1 MNAKI
6 NWVGLAGGSL
16 TVIVVALSFYMPWWF
31 LSADVNS
38 TDVTIQGLLRVG
50 TSPLNTNLSLIG
62 ASLTVP
68 LLAAFNIIGL
78 LSMLLSGIV
87 MLIYS
92 VLPTKPYAKHL
103 LGFAYK
109 KPLILVIAFV
119 VILFAGSFLI
129 QSLAGFSLPLNGSS
143 TPTLPGSI
151 GGATNV
157 GLTVSTGFLLPFW
170 LAIVAAALCI
180 GAKIYHKRLT
190 VVQEPKMTHTE
201 PAKPKEE
208 TKPAEQPAPVNQ
220 PQPASQPAT
229 ETPPP
234 PPATNT

>member
-16 TVIVVALSFYMPWWF
+16 TVAVVAISFFIPWWF
-31 LSADVNS
+31 LSAGINS
-38 TDVTIQGLLRVG
+38 EAISIEGLLRVG

-62 ASLTVP
+62 TPLTIP
-68 LLAAFNIIGL
+68 LLAALNIVGL

-109 KPLILVIAFV
+109 KPLILLVSFV
-119 VILFAGSFLI
+119 AILLAGSLLI
-129 QSLAGFSLPLNGSS
+129 QSFAGFSIPLSGSS

-157 GLTVSTGFLLPFW
+157 SFQISTGFLLPFW
-170 LAIVAAALCI
+170 LAIVASGLCI

-190 VVQEPKMTHTE
+190 ATQVTEVKPAEPTV
-201 PAKPKEE
+201 PKEE
-208 TKPAEQPAPVNQ
+208 PKPAEQPAPKEQ
-220 PQPASQPAT
+220 PKQAESPAPEPPA
-229 ETPPP
+229 P
-234 PPATNT
+234 PPATA

>member
-1 MNAKI
+1 MNAKT

-16 TVIVVALSFYMPWWF
+16 TIVVVVLSLLMPWWF

-38 TDVTIQGLLRVG
+38 ADVTIQGLLRVG

-92 VLPTKPYAKHL
+92 VLPTKLYAKHL

-109 KPLILVIAFV
+109 KPLILVIAFL

-129 QSLAGFSLPLNGSS
+129 QSLAGFSLPLSGSS
-143 TPTLPGSI
+143 TQSLSGSL
-151 GGATNV
+151 GGSTNV
-157 GLTVSTGFLLPFW
+157 GLTISTGFLLPFW
-170 LAIVAAALCI
+170 LAIIASALCI
-180 GAKIYHKRLT
+180 GAKIYHKRLL
-190 VVQEPKMTHTE
+190 VVQEPKATSVE
-201 PAKPKEE
+201 PA
-208 TKPAEQPAPVNQ
+208 KPAEQPAQKNQ
-220 PQPASQPAT
+220 PQTTMQPAAEPSQPS
-229 ETPPP
+229 
-234 PPATNT
+234 PATDS